1 MKFHLSSNNIP
12 ISTSSDV
19 YICLQDIWLIRC
31 GAKELNVNFIMVSGV
46 VLVVWK
52 LQFTKKIQKKGDQ
65 NLNLKEEIQFLTLS
79 EVVD

>member
-1 MKFHLSSNNIP
+1 MKLHLPSNNIP
-12 ISTSSDV
+12 ISTSSYV
-19 YICLQDIWLIRC
+19 YICLQDIWFIWS

-52 LQFTKKIQKKGDQ
+52 LQFIKKNQKKGDQ